1 MDLFRTVNPVHVHFS
16 GDFLAS
22 CILHLLLGRAF
33 GGCCT
38 VPPRSSGPELLI
50 LTVSK
55 AKPHLG
61 LSTLVGSRP

>member
-1 MDLFRTVNPVHVHFS
+1 MGLFRTVNPVRVHFS
-16 GDFLAS
+16 GDF
-22 CILHLLLGRAF
+22 LLGRAF

-61 LSTLVGSRP
+61 LSTLVGSRL